1 MRKFGSLAF
10 LLVYAASV
18 VLAFLSASNPSL
30 FAYAIGGFGLSFLAS
45 VLVRGNKTGLQAM
58 FLSAGSAIA
67 LATFTLSWGGWG
79 YFGIGLCLFMVATM
93 KLDGG
98 DRDMG

>member
-18 VLAFLSASNPSL
+18 VLAILSASNASL
-30 FAYAIGGFGLSFLAS
+30 FAYALGGFGLSFLAS
-45 VLVRGNKTGLQAM
+45 TLVRGNKTGLQAT
-58 FLSAGSAIA
+58 FLSIGSAVA
-67 LATFTLSWGGWG
+67 LATFTLSWGLWG
-79 YFGIGLCLFMVATM
+79 YVGIGLCLFMVATM

-98 DRDMG
+98 DSYGG

>member
-18 VLAFLSASNPSL
+18 VLALLSLGNASL
-30 FAYAIGGFGLSFLAS
+30 FAYALGGFGLSFLAS
-45 VLVRGNKTGLQAM
+45 TVVRGSKSGLQAM

-67 LATFTLSWGGWG
+67 LATITFSWGGWG

-93 KLDGG
+93 KIDGG
-98 DRDMG
+98 DYDG